1 MFCLF
6 SMYIVHCH
14 YPNRQIKRLI
24 QQLIGKGV
32 PRVSKTN
39 YSKSYIPDGKK
50 TIVSKDAILHIYT
63 NPDQDGFVKEFL
75 QKNMADCFTIF
86 IDHKDI

>member
-24 QQLIGKGV
+24 QQLIGKWIA
-32 PRVSKTN
+32 RVSKIN
-39 YSKSYIPDGKK
+39 YSKSYIPDAKK
-50 TIVSKDAILHIYT
+50 TVVVKESVIHIYNNT
-63 NPDQDGFVKEFL
+63 DQDVFVKDFL

-86 IDHKDI
+86 IDHKAL